1 MGSVRARFTL
11 LASLLALALCG
22 LLLWRSHMSI
32 RAHVHRELAQQ
43 ADVALQ
49 FDLAI
54 RSYVAETMRPEL
66 EKRLGGKT
74 FIPELMSTSFVA
86 RSIFEKVRPRFPE
99 AIIKFSSDNPRN
111 PANKA
116 GPGELELLR
125 FFRRN
130 PQVKRWGGTLR
141 LNGRSYYAVAR
152 PRRTTRSCLTC
163 HGDPADA
170 PPELVARYGPKAGFW
185 RKEGD
190 VAALDLVAIPLASR
204 DATVAEGFLRE
215 SLVLGGGVL
224 VIFGVLFLGFRR
236 IISSRL
242 RRMAEHFAR
251 VADSPA
257 PQQIEDLPVETD
269 DEIGQVAKA
278 FNALAASLRHL
289 RNTLEERVAER
300 AALLEKEKG
309 MFEKVI
315 NSLPHPFMVIEP
327 HTRRVLLANEA
338 AKVNSSPEAVTC
350 HALRH
355 GSPTPCEGT
364 GHPCPI
370 EMVLESGR
378 PAVVEHVHEDGDSGA
393 QFMEIRAYPLRDDQ
407 GRIVSVAQYCVDVT
421 ERKRAEEEKTRLLA
435 IRDAIL
441 ENVPAC
447 VFLKDAS
454 LRYVATNAAF
464 RKILSP
470 GVEDPTGLTDADI
483 YPRRLAKEFLAE
495 DRRVLATGVPV
506 EKEDRIRL
514 RDGRLRHFLVRLRP
528 VQDAEGHT
536 TGIVGIAQ
544 DITDRKRAEEAA
556 KAEAAKLSAMISGME
571 EGVVFANAQN
581 VVVEVNDFFCRF
593 VGMERKRILGHRIE
607 DFHKGKTL
615 EGLLDHISRFRRNP
629 GSPQVI
635 IQREIAGAEV
645 MLRVQPIYR
654 DNHYDGVLLNVIDV
668 TDFVRARR
676 ELEALNTQLE
686 QAIERANRL
695 AQEAQEAS
703 EAKSQFLARMSHEIR
718 TPMNGV
724 LGMASLLLQTPLT
737 PEQLDYAETIKSSAE
752 ALLTIINDILDFS
765 KIEAGHLELEAI
777 EFDLRAALEDTVEL
791 LASRAHEKGIEL
803 NCLIEPDVPT
813 ALIGDPGRL
822 RQVITNL
829 VGNAVKFTEQGEV
842 AVRVAKLEETDKTAT
857 LRFEVS
863 DTGIGIP
870 RENLAKVFEEF
881 AQADASTTRKYGGTG
896 LGLAIAKRLVEM
908 MGGTI
913 GVESKVGKGSTFWFT
928 ATFEKHPPAS
938 LRLTE
943 PLADLRGKKVLV
955 VDDNP
960 TNRKVLGLMLQSW
973 QCRHTEVATSESALA
988 VLRQAAEVG
997 DPFHAAVLDMLLP
1010 DGTGE
1015 ELGTAIKADPA
1026 IRDTA
1031 LVMMTSV
1038 GQRGDAARLQEK
1050 GFAAYLT
1057 KPVKQSQFHDCLATV
1072 LGRRETKAP
1081 RPRRRIVTRH
1091 SLSEDQRRRA
1101 RILVVEDNPTNQK
1114 VAVGILRKLG
1124 YRPDL
1129 ATNGREAIEALART
1143 DYQLVL
1149 MDCHMPEMDGYE
1161 ATRRI
1166 RAGTCGVINPAVPIV
1181 AMTAHAMA
1189 GEREKCLAAGM
1200 DDYVSKPIDPQ
1211 ALADAL
1217 ERWLHRPP
1225 RRPAPQSQPP
1235 ATPPQQHLHDTPPL
1249 DRQALVEKLLGD
1261 EDLAAEIIAGFVA
1274 EAQGQLAAMEKSLET
1289 GDLAALAKQAHTLK
1303 GGSGNVCATPLHHA
1317 ARELEAAAKS
1327 GNLEATRTR
1336 LREVRH
1342 ELERFKDH
1350 LGEAL
1355 RTSQ

>member
-1 MGSVRARFTL
+1 MRSVRAKFAL
-11 LASLLALALCG
+11 MASLLAMALCA
-22 LLLWRSHMSI
+22 LLMWRSHRSV
-32 RAHVHRELAQQ
+32 REHVQRELAQQ
-43 ADVALQ
+43 ADIALQ

-54 RSYVAETMRPEL
+54 RSYVAETLRPEL
-66 EKRLGGKT
+66 EKRLGEKT
-74 FIPELMSTSFVA
+74 FVPELMSTSFVA
-86 RSIFEKVRPRFPE
+86 RSIFEKVQPRFPD

-111 PANKA
+111 PANRA
-116 GPGELELLR
+116 GPEELELLR
-125 FFRRN
+125 LFRQN
-130 PQVKRWGGTLR
+130 PQMERWEGTLG
-141 LNGRSYYAVAR
+141 LGGRTYYAVAK
-152 PRRTTRSCLTC
+152 PRRTTKSCLGC

-170 PPELVARYGPKAGFW
+170 PPELVARYGQKAGFW

-204 DATVAEGFLRE
+204 DAAVVETFLRE
-215 SLVLGGGVL
+215 SVVLGSGVL
-224 VIFGVLFLGFRR
+224 VIFGVLLLGFRR
-236 IISSRL
+236 IISDRL
-242 RRMAEHFAR
+242 RRMAEHFTR
-251 VADSPA
+251 VANDPIAQRPS
-257 PQQIEDLPVETD
+257 DLPVETA
-269 DEIGQVAKA
+269 DEIGQVAME
-278 FNALAASLRHL
+278 FNTLAASLRHL
-289 RNTLEERVAER
+289 HKTLEERVAER
-300 AALLEKEKG
+300 AALLEREKA
-309 MFEKVI
+309 MFEEVI

-327 HTRRVLLANEA
+327 RTHRIIMANA
-338 AKVNSSPEAVTC
+338 AARASASQGAVTC
-350 HALRH
+350 QELSQA
-355 GSPTPCEGT
+355 SPTLCHMPGSA
-364 GHPCPI
+364 CPV
-370 EMVLESGR
+370 EKVLESGK
-378 PAVVEHVHEDGDSGA
+378 PTTVEHVHTDERGRKR
-393 QFMEIRAYPLRDDQ
+393 FVEVHAYPVRDES

-421 ERKRAEEEKTRLLA
+421 ERKRSEEEKTRLLA

-441 ENVPAC
+441 ENMPAC

-464 RKILSP
+464 REFLPPEI
-470 GVEDPTGLTDADI
+470 EDPSGLTDADI
-483 YPRRLAKEFLAE
+483 YPGRLAKEFQAE
-495 DRRVLATGVPV
+495 DRRVLATGVPI
-506 EKEDRIRL
+506 EKEETIRL
-514 RDGRLRHFLVRLRP
+514 RDGRVRHFLVRLRP
-528 VQDAEGHT
+528 VRDGEGHT
-536 TGIVGIAQ
+536 RGIVGIAQ

-593 VGMERKRILGHRIE
+593 VGLERKRILGHRIE

-615 EGLLDHISRFRRNP
+615 EGLLHHISRFRRNP

-654 DNHYDGVLLNVIDV
+654 DNRYDGVLLNVIDV

-686 QAIERANRL
+686 EAIRRANSL
-695 AQEAQEAS
+695 AEEAQVVS

-718 TPMNGV
+718 TPMNGI

-737 PEQLDYAETIKSSAE
+737 PEQLDYAETIKNSAE
-752 ALLTIINDILDFS
+752 ALLTIVNDILDFS
-765 KIEAGHLELEAI
+765 KIEGGHLELEAI

-870 RENLAKVFEEF
+870 QENLQKVFEEF
-881 AQADASTTRKYGGTG
+881 AQADPSTTRKYGGTG
-896 LGLAIAKRLVEM
+896 LGLAIAKRLVET

-913 GVESKVGKGSTFWFT
+913 GVESQVGQGSTFWFT
-928 ATFEKHPPAS
+928 ATFEKQPRAN
-938 LRLTE
+938 LLLTE

-960 TNRKVLGLMLQSW
+960 TNRKVLGSMLKSW
-973 QCRHTEVATSESALA
+973 QCRHAEAPNAEAALA
-988 VLRQAAEVG
+988 ALRQAAEAG
-997 DPFHAAVLDMLLP
+997 DPFDAAVLDMLLP
-1010 DGTGE
+1010 DSTGE
-1015 ELGTAIKADPA
+1015 DLGTKIKADPK
-1026 IRDTA
+1026 IKDTI

-1091 SLSEDQRRRA
+1091 SLSEDQRRSA
-1101 RILVVEDNPTNQK
+1101 RVLVVEDNPTNQK
-1114 VAVGILRKLG
+1114 VAVGILKKLG

-1129 ATNGREAIEALART
+1129 ATNGHEAIEALART

-1149 MDCHMPEMDGYE
+1149 MDCQMPEMDGYE

-1166 RAGTCGVINPAVPIV
+1166 RSGAAGVINPAVPII

-1200 DDYVSKPIDPQ
+1200 DDYISKPIHPQ

-1217 ERWLHRPP
+1217 ERWLTRPQNH
-1225 RRPAPQSQPP
+1225 PAPPPERSAPPPSQ
-1235 ATPPQQHLHDTPPL
+1235 HDTTPL
-1249 DRQALVEKLLGD
+1249 DRRALVEKLLGD
-1261 EDLAAEIIAGFVA
+1261 QDLANDIIAGFVA

-1303 GGSGNVCATPLHHA
+1303 GGSGNVCATPLHRA
-1317 ARELEAAAKS
+1317 ARGLEHAAKS
-1327 GNLEATRTR
+1327 GDLEAARRQLQSIRRELQR
-1336 LREVRH
+1336 LKAQVSETT
-1342 ELERFKDH
+1342 K
-1350 LGEAL
+1350 
-1355 RTSQ
+1355 TSQ